1 MTHRKFD
8 LSGTVAVVTGGYGVL
23 GGSIAEGLAASGAK
37 TAILGRDPL
46 AARRKVQRL
55 SSEGYDAIALQ
66 ADVTDVTSL
75 RDVADTVMQQWG
87 RVDVLVN
94 AAGGNVPEARTD
106 DIAIFEVPPDAF
118 ERVVRLNLHGTVHPT
133 LVFGEIM
140 ARQRSGSIINI
151 SSMASVRMLSGVAGY
166 SAAKAAVDN
175 FTRWMAVELAEKYGP
190 GLRVNA
196 IAPGFFLAKQNEAV
210 LRNSDGTLTD
220 RSRRI
225 MDHTPMRRFGHPED
239 LQGVAIW
246 LASPESAFV
255 TGTVIPVDGGFSAAS
270 GI

>member
-1 MTHRKFD
+1 MNHQRFD
-8 LSGTVAVVTGGYGVL
+8 LSGAVAVITGGYGVL
-23 GGSIAEGLAASGAK
+23 GGSISEGLAAAGAR
-37 TAILGRDPL
+37 TAILGRDPDS
-46 AARRKVQRL
+46 AQRKADGL
-55 SSEGYDAIALQ
+55 EAEGYEAIAVQ
-66 ADVTDVTSL
+66 ADVTDLDAL
-75 RDVADTVMQQWG
+75 RVAADVIMQRWD

-106 DIAIFEVPPDAF
+106 NIPIFDMPPDAF
-118 ERVVRLNLHGTVHPT
+118 DTVVRLNLHGTVYPT

-140 ARQRSGSIINI
+140 AKQESGSIINI
-151 SSMASVRMLSGVAGY
+151 SSMASVRMLSGVAAY

-190 GLRVNA
+190 GLRINA

-210 LRNSDGTLTD
+210 LRNPDGTLTE

-225 MDHTPMRRFGHPED
+225 MDHTPMRRFGDPED

-246 LASPESAFV
+246 LASSESAFV
-255 TGTVIPVDGGFSAAS
+255 TGTVIPVDGGFSTAS